1 MFNIVRSSF
10 HLAQSINLIQ
20 TSTRHDWP
28 NQHSRNMLAIGKYD
42 SISCHRYKRPISI
55 FIFEAHYH
63 FDFFCLFVTDLEND
77 ERAESSDSK
86 HVECGMITEEI
97 WNYYMSPARSGKVF
111 RTSFQ
116 KLIEASSARTARTA
130 HTGNKRRAKS
140 SNMKEINEVIKV
152 KRKPIQCCS

>member
-1 MFNIVRSSF
+1 
-10 HLAQSINLIQ
+10 
-20 TSTRHDWP
+20 
-28 NQHSRNMLAIGKYD
+28 MLAIGKYD

-97 WNYYMSPARSGKVF
+97 WNYYMSPARCGKVF

-116 KLIEASSARTARTA
+116 KPIEASSAHSSHSA
-130 HTGNKRRAKS
+130 HRKYLRGEQKS